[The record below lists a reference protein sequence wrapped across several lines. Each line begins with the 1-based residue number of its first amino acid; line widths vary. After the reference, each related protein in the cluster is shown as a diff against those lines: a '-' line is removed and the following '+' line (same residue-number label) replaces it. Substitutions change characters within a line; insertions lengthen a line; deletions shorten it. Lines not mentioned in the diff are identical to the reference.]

1 MTDLTN
7 LADWVGLAATTFAAA
22 LLYAV
27 SGFGFAVLAA
37 PLYLLFVDPPQ
48 AVQLVIIV
56 STALSLSVVSGL
68 RHAVAWGLL
77 LRLTIGALAGLPLG
91 LSAFRYADPL
101 LVRLGVGATILS
113 FALLMAL
120 RWGQRSPPLASSPGG
135 DLRLEPRRRSFRRD
149 RVGGSERVGRHARAA
164 GADLSAAGW
173 SGSEHRASTVRAT
186 LLAFFALS
194 YGATLI
200 SHAVTI
206 GIPGPTWIAA
216 GILVPFAF
224 LGGLA
229 GRPIGDRLGAKGF
242 RLLAIALLAAA
253 GLYRSPAR
261 SLALQFTADRN
272 RAAANSPDAI
282 TPHSRDA
289 IAKGEYYAPTACA
302 RLPL

>member
-1 MTDLTN
+1 MTRRYPGAARPPTRPPEAKVAAFDRLDQSRRLGRAGGDDVCSGAALRRQRVRLCRARGAALSLVCRPAAGSSARHHRLDGAVTQRGFGVAARRC
-7 LADWVGLAATTFAAA
+7 LGLAA
-22 LLYAV
+22 
-27 SGFGFAVLAA
+27 A
-37 PLYLLFVDPPQ
+37 PYD
-48 AVQLVIIV
+48 
-56 STALSLSVVSGL
+56 
-68 RHAVAWGLL
+68 
-77 LRLTIGALAGLPLG
+77 
-91 LSAFRYADPL
+91 
-101 LVRLGVGATILS
+101 
-113 FALLMAL
+113 
-120 RWGQRSPPLASSPGG
+120 
-135 DLRLEPRRRSFRRD
+135 RRSRR
-149 RVGGSERVGRHARAA
+149 VAARSF
-164 GADLSAAGW
+164 GVPLRRSAAG
-173 SGSEHRASTVRAT
+173 SARGRGYDPLIRVADGVTLGPASALVGMPGPPALIYLLLAGAAASTVRAT

>member
-1 MTDLTN
+1 MIDLTN

-77 LRLTIGALAGLPLG
+77 LRLTIGALAGFAARSFGVPLRR
-91 LSAFRYADPL
+91 SAAGSARGRGYDPL
-101 LVRLGVGATILS
+101 IRVADGVTLGP
-113 FALLMAL
+113 ALTA
-120 RWGQRSPPLASSPGG
+120 A
-135 DLRLEPRRRSFRRD
+135 RLEPRRRSFRRD

-242 RLLAIALLAAA
+242 RLLAIALLAAP
-253 GLYRSPAR
+253 GFIRSPAR